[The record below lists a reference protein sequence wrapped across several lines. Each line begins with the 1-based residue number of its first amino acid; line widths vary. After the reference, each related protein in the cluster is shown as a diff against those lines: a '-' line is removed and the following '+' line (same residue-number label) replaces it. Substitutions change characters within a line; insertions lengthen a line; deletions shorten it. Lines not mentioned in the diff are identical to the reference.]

1 MRASVDLGKH
11 RLYLASK
18 RPEIDN
24 RCMSQSGIAWNDPYD
39 LLFPH
44 KPICDSCPKEPSI
57 ISETSRNK
65 SVPNAATKSESPKD
79 AVRIERIVSGGQT
92 GVDRAALD
100 VAIEIDIP
108 HGGWCPLGRIA
119 EDGPIPS
126 RYQLEEHPSPKYSD
140 RTKRN
145 VIDSDGTLVLYLS
158 NLEGGTFKTFHYAE
172 CIAKPCLKIRLTHP
186 GRIERVHEWLAKCNV
201 RTLNIAGPRASK
213 EPEIYQRA
221 FDYLMRVF
229 A

>member
-1 MRASVDLGKH
+1 M
-11 RLYLASK
+11 YLASE

-24 RCMSQSGIAWNDPYD
+24 RCTLQSGIAWNDPYD
-39 LLFPH
+39 LLFPY
-44 KPICDSCPKEPSI
+44 KPISNWRPKEPSI
-57 ISETSRNK
+57 ISVPQPNK
-65 SVPNAATKSESPKD
+65 PDPNAAKSTSRGG

-100 VAIEIDIP
+100 VAIAREIP

-126 RYQLEEHPSPKYSD
+126 CYQLEEHSSPKYAD

-145 VIDSDGTLVLYLS
+145 VIDSDATLVLYS
-158 NLEGGTFKTFHYAE
+158 SKLEGGTFKTYRYAE

-186 GRIERVHEWLAKCNV
+186 GRIERVHEWLEKSNV
-201 RTLNIAGPRASK
+201 RILNIAGPRASK
-213 EPEIYQRA
+213 EPEIYQCA
-221 FDYLMRVF
+221 FDYLMRIF
-229 A
+229 G